1 MNAIWRNRLIYL
13 TAWILSVMGITFYG
27 GIVSYGLFAVLT
39 LMPVV
44 SLYYLLCVIFTF
56 KIYQEIDSK
65 WVVANRK
72 VPFYLSLVN
81 DSLFAYVGIRVR
93 FYSSFSSITGLDD
106 NIEYELSPKSGMK
119 KQTEIICKYRGEYE
133 VGIKRIEVQDYF
145 RLFRLSY
152 FNKEPIKATVR
163 PDYFDPDQLRSIDIA
178 AATTKEKEFLDT
190 TMDVLVR
197 PYENGD
203 DIRQINWK
211 VSARSG
217 NLFVRKKIG
226 EEQEGISILLGTFHA
241 SQDPFVYLPMENKVL
256 ETVLT
261 LSLYLTKKNLPYRTL
276 YLQRDLTGFRCP
288 SLDAFDDYYEKISG
302 ITFDEDTRENL
313 LFEKAAGNREI
324 LSSRLVVLIVQEWSE
339 ETVRF
344 CQLMN
349 ENDVSVCVYVI
360 QQNGS
365 AINTTGMAHVS
376 VTTID
381 VEQDLREVL

>member
-13 TAWILSVMGITFYG
+13 TAWILSVVGITFYG
-27 GIVSYGLFAVLT
+27 GVVSYGLFAVLT

-44 SLYYLLCVIFTF
+44 SLCYLVCVIFTF

-81 DSLFAYVGIRVR
+81 DSPFAYVGIRVC

-106 NIEYELSPKSGMK
+106 NIEYELPPKFGMK
-119 KQTEIICKYRGEYE
+119 KQTEIICRYRGEYE

-163 PDYFDPDQLRSIDIA
+163 PDYFDPEQIQSIDIA
-178 AATTKEKEFLDT
+178 AATTTEKEFQDT
-190 TMDVLVR
+190 SMDVLVR
-197 PYENGD
+197 PYETGD

-211 VSARSG
+211 ISARSG
-217 NLFVRKKIG
+217 NLFVRQKIG
-226 EEQEGISILLGTFHA
+226 EEQEGISILLGTFRV
-241 SQDPFVYLPMENKVL
+241 STDPFVYLPMENKVL

-261 LSLYLTKKNLPYRTL
+261 LSLYLTKKNLPYRTM
-276 YLQRDLTGFRCP
+276 YMQRDLTEIRC
-288 SLDAFDDYYEKISG
+288 SALDAFDDYYEKISG
-302 ITFDEDTRENL
+302 ITFEEDAGENL
-313 LFEKAAGNREI
+313 LFERAAGNREI
-324 LSSRLVVLIVQEWSE
+324 LSSRLVILIVQDWTE
-339 ETVRF
+339 ETIRF

-360 QQNGS
+360 TKDGS
-365 AINTTGMAHVS
+365 NVNARGLAHVS
-376 VTTID
+376 VTAID
-381 VEQDLREVL
+381 PHLDLREVL